1 MKPLFVLI
9 GTFALSCLAFFI
21 ITRDVH
27 LFLSGR
33 IAMCI
38 MLIFTSIAH
47 FVFYKG
53 MMMMLPQFIPYKKT
67 VVYLTGVME
76 ILGGICLL
84 IPSTQYIAAVLLIAF
99 FILLLPANILSAYKK
114 VDLEKATYNGNGL
127 TYLWFRVPLQ
137 VLFIVWVWYFAI
149 LN

>member
-1 MKPLFVLI
+1 MKPLFVLA
-9 GTFALSCLAFFI
+9 GTFVLSCLLFYT
-21 ITRDVH
+21 ITHDAH

-33 IAMCI
+33 IAMCL
-38 MLIFTSIAH
+38 MLAFTSIAH

-53 MMMMLPQFIPYKKT
+53 MMMMLPQFIPFKKI
-67 VVYLTGVME
+67 VVYLTGIME

-84 IPSTQYIAAVLLIAF
+84 IPTTQYVAAVLLIAF
-99 FILLLPANILSAYKK
+99 FILLLPANIIAAYKK
-114 VDLEKATYNGNGL
+114 VDIEKATHNGNGL

-137 VLFIVWVWYFAI
+137 VLFIAWTWYFAI

>member
-9 GTFALSCLAFFI
+9 GTFILSCLLFYI
-21 ITRDVH
+21 ITQDAN
-27 LFLSGR
+27 LFLGGR
-33 IAMCI
+33 IAMCV

-53 MMMMLPQFIPYKKT
+53 MMMMLPQFVPFKKA
-67 VVYLTGVME
+67 VIYLTGIIE
-76 ILGGICLL
+76 IAGGICLL
-84 IPSTQYIAAVLLIAF
+84 IPATQYVAAVLLFAF
-99 FILLLPANILSAYKK
+99 FILLLPANIFAAYKK
-114 VDLEKATYNGNGL
+114 VNLEKATYNGNGL

-137 VLFIVWVWYFAI
+137 ILFIAWVWYFAI

>member
-1 MKPLFVLI
+1 MKPLFVLA
-9 GTFALSCLAFFI
+9 GTFILSCLLFYT
-21 ITRDVH
+21 ITHDIH

-53 MMMMLPQFIPYKKT
+53 MMMMLPQFIPFKKI
-67 VVYLTGVME
+67 VVYLTGIME
-76 ILGGICLL
+76 ILAGIFLL
-84 IPSTQYIAAVLLIAF
+84 IPATQYIAAISLFGF
-99 FILLLPANILSAYKK
+99 FILLLPANIIAAYKK
-114 VDLEKATYNGNGL
+114 VDLEKADYRGNGL
-127 TYLWFRVPLQ
+127 SYLWFRVPLQ
-137 VLFIVWVWYFAI
+137 ALFIAWVWYFAI